1 MTTDEAIAWGGGT
14 QHALAAR
21 LGIKQPSVANWGDY
35 PPALRQ
41 FQIERLSGGALKAEP
56 GCYGAASS
64 VPEAA

>member
-14 QHALAAR
+14 QLALAER
-21 LGIKQPSVANWGDY
+21 LGIKQPSVAGWGEF

-41 FQIERLSGGALKAEP
+41 IQIERLSGGELKAEP